1 MVFFPINNLLQLC
14 CTLLLDCL
22 VVWQRRNRPREKQ
35 PSWEVGDIVKRA
47 SKLLHEFRNVHRQCP
62 RNIVHKEEIRWKPL
76 NIGII
81 RINFDSAVFEDL
93 TMAGLGVIIQYSA
106 GLIIVAL
113 S

>member
-1 MVFFPINNLLQLC
+1 M
-14 CTLLLDCL
+14 
-22 VVWQRRNRPREKQ
+22 
-35 PSWEVGDIVKRA
+35 KRA
-47 SKLLHEFRNVHRQCP
+47 SKLLQEFRNVHRQCP

-81 RINFDSAVFEDL
+81 KINFDSAVFEDL